1 MPVPCHLYINTKT
14 FNLLYKQGHFWKW
27 NGVKLSNYSS
37 KTGINQD
44 CLKKIGLLIHKLI
57 IIKSKSPKIGSLESQ
72 TLLHHIVLEPPSHTS
87 TFLLPACCLSS
98 SLSSPLST
106 TLANV
111 LISLV
116 LLSAEGPT
124 RPRSFFRTYLTV
136 DFLCNCS
143 KLLGTAGQ
151 THITL

>member
-1 MPVPCHLYINTKT
+1 MSVPCNLYINTKT

-44 CLKKIGLLIHKLI
+44 CLKKTSLLIHKLI
-57 IIKSKSPKIGSLESQ
+57 IIKSQSPKIGNLESQ
-72 TLLHHIVLEPPSHTS
+72 TLFHQIVLGLPLRTS
-87 TFLLPACCLSS
+87 PFLLPTSSLSS
-98 SLSSPLST
+98 SLASPLSI

-111 LISLV
+111 LLSLV
-116 LLSAEGPT
+116 LWSAEGPT
-124 RPRSFFRTYLTV
+124 SPKSFFRMHPTV

>member
-1 MPVPCHLYINTKT
+1 MGC
-14 FNLLYKQGHFWKW
+14 
-27 NGVKLSNYSS
+27 LSNYSR
-37 KTGINQD
+37 KAGINQD
-44 CLKKIGLLIHKLI
+44 CLKKTGFLIHKLI
-57 IIKSKSPKIGSLESQ
+57 IVKSQSPKLGNLESQ
-72 TLLHHIVLEPPSHTS
+72 TLFHQIVLESPFQTS
-87 TFLLPACCLSS
+87 TSLLPTCSLSS
-98 SLSSPLST
+98 SLSSPLSI

-124 RPRSFFRTYLTV
+124 SPKSFFRIHLTV

-151 THITL
+151 TQITL